1 MIVEGAHA
9 KDRSIAELVS
19 RLCARF
25 PEEIEVV
32 DHWDADL
39 CAIGFRLKGRPA
51 PLVYVSTWK
60 KETGRF
66 SVVVEESAPAG
77 KKTECEVPDCDFE
90 ALCAIISKGT
100 AP

>member
-1 MIVEGAHA
+1 MIMDVAHA

-19 RLCARF
+19 RLCSRF
-25 PEEIEVV
+25 PEEIEFV

-60 KETGRF
+60 KGSGRF
-66 SVVVEESAPAG
+66 SVVLEEAAHAG
-77 KKTECEVPDCDFE
+77 KKSECEVPDCDFE
-90 ALCAIISKGT
+90 TLCVIVTNGT
-100 AP
+100 TP